1 MAAVPRARS
10 TTYVG
15 RRRAVP
21 QPSSARRR
29 VLRGLGAVAAASI
42 TAGAFGIS
50 EALPQRVEAAAAR
63 PITLTAD
70 AGAAPSARVSGQ
82 DASAAPVV
90 AARVPRLSRSQLRL
104 TAVSRSKARLE
115 LSTRAAA
122 SAGKASTRRA
132 STSKAL
138 ASTAS
143 CAGKVSRHDFA
154 NGRIPLSQLCRL
166 PFAPG
171 HRLRADAAVGLIRL
185 SAAYRAAFG
194 KRLCLTDSYRSY
206 ASQVSLAA
214 RKPGLAARPGTSE
227 HGLGLAAD
235 LCDGAE
241 VTGTRQNR
249 WLHANAPKFGWD
261 NPVWARPGGSRPE
274 AWHWEYVAGQ

>member
-10 TTYVG
+10 TRYVG

-21 QPSSARRR
+21 QRSPVRRR
-29 VLRGLGAVAAASI
+29 VLRGLGAVAAVSI

-50 EALPQRVEAAAAR
+50 EALPQRVETAAAR

-70 AGAAPSARVSGQ
+70 TWAAPRALVPGR
-82 DASAAPVV
+82 DASAGTV
-90 AARVPRLSRSQLRL
+90 ATARVPRLSRSELRL
-104 TAVSRSKARLE
+104 TTVSRSKARLE
-115 LSTRAAA
+115 VSTRAAA
-122 SAGKASTRRA
+122 STGKAP
-132 STSKAL
+132 TSKAVD
-138 ASTAS
+138 TAS
-143 CAGKVSRHDFA
+143 CAGKVSRHDVA

-185 SAAYRAAFG
+185 SAAYRSAFG

-249 WLHANAPKFGWD
+249 WLLANAPTFGWD
-261 NPVWARPGGSRPE
+261 NPVWARPGGTRPE